1 MYKVD
6 LHSHSIASPDGGIG
20 PEHYAKILETERL
33 DYIAITDHD
42 RIDFALGLQKALGEK
57 IIVGE
62 EITTAE
68 GEMIGL
74 FLKQVI
80 QPGQTALAT
89 AHAIHDQGGLVY
101 IPHPFETVRKGMQR
115 EVLDRIIEHIDIVEV
130 HNGRAFAQNYSVK
143 AATWAK
149 ANGKAGASSSDA
161 HGFKG
166 VGHSYSIVNEK
177 PSRGSL
183 VEILKMTQLA
193 HRRAPLYTLLYPKLN
208 RLKKMVGLNNA

>member
-6 LHSHSIASPDGGIG
+6 LHSHSVASPDGGIS
-20 PEHYAKILETERL
+20 PDQYAKILGSERL

-42 RIDFALGLQKALGEK
+42 RVDFALGLQQALGDK

-62 EITTAE
+62 EITTSE
-68 GEMIGL
+68 GEMVGL
-74 FLKQVI
+74 YLKSRVE
-80 QPGQTALAT
+80 PGQTALAT
-89 AHAIHDQGGLVY
+89 AHAIRDQGGLVY

-115 EVLDRIIEHIDIVEV
+115 GTLDQIAELVDIVEV
-130 HNGRAFAQNYSVK
+130 HNGRALTKKHAVQ
-143 AATWAK
+143 AAAWAK

-161 HGFKG
+161 HGYRGLGF
-166 VGHSYSIVNEK
+166 SYSITTEK

-183 VEILKMTQLA
+183 VEILKMTNLA
-193 HRRAPLYTLLYPKLN
+193 HRRAPFYTLLYPKFN